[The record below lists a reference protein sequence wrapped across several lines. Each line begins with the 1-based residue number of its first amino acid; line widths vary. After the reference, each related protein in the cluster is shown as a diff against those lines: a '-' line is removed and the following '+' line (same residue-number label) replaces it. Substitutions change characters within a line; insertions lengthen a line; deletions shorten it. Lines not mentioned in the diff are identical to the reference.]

1 MIQAK
6 GHNGQMSFDG
16 QNVTISRKGVLGFLT
31 QGLKG
36 DKIIKLSSITAVQ
49 FKAVGMIT
57 SGYLQLSLMGGNES
71 RGGVF
76 DATQDEN
83 TVMFVKKQEKDFE
96 GLRDAIQAALNA
108 PRNDV
113 SGSSS
118 SIDQL
123 EKLANLLD
131 RGVITDAEFQ
141 AQKAKLLVS

>member
-49 FKAVGMIT
+49 FKKVGMIT
-57 SGYLQLSLMGGNES
+57 SGYLQLSLTGGNES

-113 SGSSS
+113 LGSSS

-141 AQKAKLLVS
+141 AQKTKLLVS